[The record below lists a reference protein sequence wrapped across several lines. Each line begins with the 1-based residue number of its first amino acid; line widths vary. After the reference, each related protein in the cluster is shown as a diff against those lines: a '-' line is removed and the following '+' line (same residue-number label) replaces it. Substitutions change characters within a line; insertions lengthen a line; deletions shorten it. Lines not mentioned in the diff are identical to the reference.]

1 MNRCSQE
8 IHLLILRIFA
18 AIIPQLKQWVFS
30 PQEII
35 ITSSVN
41 DVKYINRI
49 GGFVSA
55 VNHNLTLHTTKV
67 VGFLLQ

>member
-35 ITSSVN
+35 IEIKNALGVLCETP
-41 DVKYINRI
+41 
-49 GGFVSA
+49 SA
-55 VNHNLTLHTTKV
+55 
-67 VGFLLQ
+67 

>member
-35 ITSSVN
+35 SKFYVLGDTESVAA
-41 DVKYINRI
+41 D
-49 GGFVSA
+49 GGWSA
-55 VNHNLTLHTTKV
+55 ARE
-67 VGFLLQ
+67 GCGSI

>member
-35 ITSSVN
+35 LA
-41 DVKYINRI
+41 YIAIGAEFEIQIRI
-49 GGFVSA
+49 
-55 VNHNLTLHTTKV
+55 KR
-67 VGFLLQ
+67 